1 MTRPFRPFDYAAGLQ
16 QTISDLLPAAHPAR
30 QLVAFLETV
39 DLAPLYRLY
48 LPAGA
53 PPIDPRLLLGLWLY
67 GYMTGQVSS
76 RQLERATSEQVPCVY
91 LAAGTHPDHSTL
103 AEFRTLV
110 FAFLPDLF
118 AQLLTQAQADG
129 HLTMAAVSHDGTKVH
144 ADASKHQA
152 VSYQR
157 AGELIHELQEQ
168 IEDLLHRAQHAP
180 ASLPADMTLAEE
192 IATRR
197 ARIARLQEAR
207 AVLEARADERY
218 AAELA
223 AHEER
228 LAARAERERVT
239 GKQPRGKPPAPP
251 TPGAKPT
258 DQYNFTDPDS
268 RIMKNSAN
276 SGFDQHYNGQVT
288 VEHASRLIVGC
299 HVAPQASDRPL
310 AAPTFDT
317 IPATL
322 GTPQAACL
330 DSGFWSPTTAEELAQ
345 RGITPYI
352 ATGKTTHGLTWHRY
366 YRTTPDAPPPAT
378 DASPKA
384 HMAYRLQTAAGQALY
399 RLRKSTVEPVIGIL
413 KEVLGF
419 RQFSVR
425 GLANVQGEW
434 QLLCLAYN
442 LKRLFT
448 LRAAATTP
456 TARGVACPP
465 CRSRRPASPLA
476 APASSRAIVWF
487 LKRTHCSLPTGC

>member
-1 MTRPFRPFDYAAGLQ
+1 MARPFRPFEYTTGLQ
-16 QTISDLLPAAHPAR
+16 QTIADLLPADHLAR
-30 QLVAFLETV
+30 QLVAFLDTV
-39 DLAPLYRLY
+39 DLTPVRQLY

-53 PPIDPRLLLGLWLY
+53 PPIDPRLQLGLWLY

-76 RQLERATSEQVPCVY
+76 RQLERATTEQVPCVY

-118 AQLLTQAQADG
+118 AHLLTQAQTEG

-157 AGELIHELQEQ
+157 AGELIHTLQDQ
-168 IEDLLHRAQHAP
+168 IEDLFHRAQHDP
-180 ASLPADMTLAEE
+180 ASLPPAMTLPDEV
-192 IATRR
+192 ATRQ
-197 ARIARLQEAR
+197 ARITRLQEAR
-207 AVLEARADERY
+207 TVLEARADARY

-223 AHEER
+223 AHAER
-228 LAARAERERVT
+228 LAARAEKERIT
-239 GKQPRGKPPAPP
+239 GKPPRGKPPAPP
-251 TPGAKPT
+251 TVGAKPT

-276 SGFDQHYNGQVT
+276 TGFDQHYNGQVT

-299 HVAPQASDRPL
+299 TVAAQASDRHL
-310 AAPTFDT
+310 APPTLDT

-322 GTPQAACL
+322 GPPQAICL
-330 DSGFWSPTTAEELAQ
+330 DSGYWSPATVDALVQ
-345 RGITPYI
+345 RGSTPYI
-352 ATGKTTHGLTWHRY
+352 ATGKTTHGLDWSRY
-366 YRTTPDAPPPAT
+366 YHTTPDAPPPPA

-384 HMAYRLQTAAGQALY
+384 HMAHRLQTAAGQALY

-419 RQFSVR
+419 RQFSLR
-425 GLANVQGEW
+425 GLKKVQGEW
-434 QLLCLAYN
+434 QWLCLAYN

-448 LRAAATTP
+448 LRA
-456 TARGVACPP
+456 VA
-465 CRSRRPASPLA
+465 
-476 APASSRAIVWF
+476 
-487 LKRTHCSLPTGC
+487 

>member
-1 MTRPFRPFDYAAGLQ
+1 MARTFRPFDYATGLH
-16 QTISDLLPAAHPAR
+16 QTVGDLLPATHPAR
-30 QLVAFLETV
+30 QLVAFLDTV
-39 DLAPLYRLY
+39 DLAPLYGLY

-53 PPIDPRLLLGLWLY
+53 PPIDPRLQLGVWLY
-67 GYMTGQVSS
+67 GYITGQVSS
-76 RQLERATSEQVPCVY
+76 RQLERATTEQVPFVY

-118 AQLLTQAQADG
+118 AQLLTQAQAEG
-129 HLTMAAVSHDGTKVH
+129 HVTLAAVSQDGTKVH

-157 AGELIHELQEQ
+157 AGELIHTLQDQ
-168 IEDLLHRAQHAP
+168 IEDLLSRAQHDP
-180 ASLPADMTLAEE
+180 ASLPAEMTLADE

-197 ARIARLQEAR
+197 ARITRLQEAR
-207 AVLEARADERY
+207 TVLEARADERY
-218 AAELA
+218 AVELA

-228 LAARAERERVT
+228 LAARAEQERVT
-239 GKQPRGKPPAPP
+239 GKPPRGKPPAPP
-251 TPGAKPT
+251 APGAKPT

-288 VEHASRLIVGC
+288 VDHGSRLIVGC
-299 HVAPQASDRPL
+299 TVAPQASDRHL
-310 AAPTFDT
+310 AQSTLDT
-317 IPATL
+317 IPVAL
-322 GTPQAACL
+322 GTPEAACL
-330 DSGFWSPTTAEELAQ
+330 DSGYWSPTTVDALTQ

-352 ATGKTTHGLTWHRY
+352 ATGKTTHGLDWQHY
-366 YRTTPDAPPPAT
+366 FHTTPEAPPPPD

-384 HMAYRLQTAAGQALY
+384 HMAHRLQTAVGQALY

-419 RQFSVR
+419 RQFSLR
-425 GLANVQGEW
+425 GLTKVQGEW
-434 QLLCLAYN
+434 HLLCLAYN

-448 LRAAATTP
+448 LR
-456 TARGVACPP
+456 TAV
-465 CRSRRPASPLA
+465 
-476 APASSRAIVWF
+476 
-487 LKRTHCSLPTGC
+487 

>member
-1 MTRPFRPFDYAAGLQ
+1 MARPFRPFDYAAGLQ
-16 QTISDLLPAAHPAR
+16 QTIGDLLPAAHLAR
-30 QLVAFLETV
+30 HVVAFLDTV
-39 DLAPLYRLY
+39 DLTPLRRLY
-48 LPAGA
+48 LPTGA
-53 PPIDPRLLLGLWLY
+53 PPMDPRLLLGLWLY

-76 RQLERATSEQVPCVY
+76 RQLERATYEQVPGVY

-118 AQLLTQAQADG
+118 AQLLTQAQAEG
-129 HLTMAAVSHDGTKVH
+129 HVTMAAVSHDGTKVH

-157 AGELIHELQEQ
+157 AGELIHTLQEQ
-168 IEDLLHRAQHAP
+168 IEDLLHRAQHDP
-180 ASLPADMTLAEE
+180 ASLPPAMDLADE
-192 IATRR
+192 ITTRR
-197 ARIARLQEAR
+197 ARITRLQEAR
-207 AVLEARADERY
+207 TVLEARADERY

-228 LAARAERERVT
+228 LAARAEQERTT
-239 GKQPRGKPPAPP
+239 GKKPRGKPPAPP
-251 TPGAKPT
+251 TPGAQPT

-268 RIMKNSAN
+268 RIMKNSSN
-276 SGFDQHYNGQVT
+276 SGVDQHYNGQVT

-299 HVAPQASDRPL
+299 HVAAQASDRPL

-317 IPATL
+317 IPAAL

-330 DSGFWSPTTAEELAQ
+330 DSGYWSPTTAADLAQ

-352 ATGKTTHGLTWHRY
+352 ATGKMTHGLDWRRY
-366 YRTTPDAPPPAT
+366 FATTPDAPPPPD
-378 DASPKA
+378 DARPKA
-384 HMAYRLQTAAGQALY
+384 HMAHRLQTAAGQALY

-419 RQFSVR
+419 RQFSLR
-425 GLANVQGEW
+425 TLAKVQGEW

-448 LRAAATTP
+448 LRAAA
-456 TARGVACPP
+456 
-465 CRSRRPASPLA
+465 
-476 APASSRAIVWF
+476 
-487 LKRTHCSLPTGC
+487 

>member
-1 MTRPFRPFDYAAGLQ
+1 MARPFRPFEYAAGLH
-16 QTISDLLPAAHPAR
+16 QTIGDLVPADHRAR
-30 QLVAFLETV
+30 QLVAFLDTV
-39 DLAPLYRLY
+39 DLAPLYGLY

-67 GYMTGQVSS
+67 GYLTGLVSS
-76 RQLERATSEQVPCVY
+76 RQLERATYEHVPCVY

-118 AQLLTQAQADG
+118 AQLLTQAQAEG
-129 HLTMAAVSHDGTKVH
+129 HITLAAVSHDGTKVH

-157 AGELIHELQEQ
+157 AGELIHELQGQ
-168 IEDLLHRAQHAP
+168 IDDLLHRAQHEP
-180 ASLPADMTLAEE
+180 ASLPPEMTLAAE

-207 AVLEARADERY
+207 TVLEARADERY
-218 AAELA
+218 TAELA

-228 LAARAERERVT
+228 LAARAERERIT
-239 GKQPRGKPPAPP
+239 GKPPRGKPPAPP
-251 TPGAKPT
+251 APGARPT

-268 RIMKNSAN
+268 RIMKNSTN

-299 HVAPQASDRPL
+299 HVAAQASDRHL
-310 AAPTFDT
+310 AHPTVDT
-317 IPATL
+317 IPAVL
-322 GTPQAACL
+322 GSPQAACL
-330 DSGFWSPTTAEELAQ
+330 DSGYWSPTTVTELTQ

-352 ATGKTTHGLTWHRY
+352 ATGKTTHGLDWQRY
-366 YRTTPDAPPPAT
+366 YHTMPDAPPPAP
-378 DASPKA
+378 DARPKA
-384 HMAYRLQTAAGQALY
+384 HMAHRLQTATGQALY

-419 RQFSVR
+419 RQFSLR
-425 GLANVQGEW
+425 GLDKVQGEW
-434 QLLCLAYN
+434 QFLCLAYN

-448 LRAAATTP
+448 LRA
-456 TARGVACPP
+456 VA
-465 CRSRRPASPLA
+465 
-476 APASSRAIVWF
+476 
-487 LKRTHCSLPTGC
+487 

>member
-1 MTRPFRPFDYAAGLQ
+1 MARPFRPFDYTTGLQ
-16 QTISDLLPAAHPAR
+16 QTIGDLLPAEHVAR
-30 QLVAFLETV
+30 QLVVFLDTV
-39 DLAPLYRLY
+39 DLAPVYRLY

-53 PPIDPRLLLGLWLY
+53 PPIAPRLLLGLWLY

-76 RQLERATSEQVPCVY
+76 RQLERATYEQVPGVY

-110 FAFLPDLF
+110 LAFLPDLF
-118 AQLLTQAQADG
+118 AQLLTLAQAEG
-129 HLTMAAVSHDGTKVH
+129 HITLAAVSHDGTKVH
-144 ADASKHQA
+144 ADASKQHA

-157 AGELIHELQEQ
+157 AGELIHELQGQ
-168 IEDLLHRAQHAP
+168 IEDLLHRAQHDP
-180 ASLPADMTLAEE
+180 AALPPEMTLADE

-207 AVLEARADERY
+207 TVLEARADERY
-218 AAELA
+218 TAELA

-228 LAARAERERVT
+228 LAARAERQRIT
-239 GKQPRGKPPAPP
+239 GKPPRGKPPAPP
-251 TPGAKPT
+251 APGVKPT
-258 DQYNFTDPDS
+258 EQYNFTDPDS

-299 HVAPQASDRPL
+299 YVAPQASDQHL
-310 AAPTFDT
+310 ALPALDT
-317 IPATL
+317 IPAAL

-330 DSGFWSPTTAEELAQ
+330 DSGFWSPTTANALAQ

-352 ATGKTTHGLTWHRY
+352 ATGKTTHGLDWQRY
-366 YRTTPDAPPPAT
+366 YHTTPDAPPPAP

-384 HMAYRLQTAAGQALY
+384 HMTHRLLTATGQALY

-419 RQFSVR
+419 RQFSLR
-425 GLANVQGEW
+425 GLEKVQGEW

-448 LRAAATTP
+448 LRAAA
-456 TARGVACPP
+456 
-465 CRSRRPASPLA
+465 
-476 APASSRAIVWF
+476 
-487 LKRTHCSLPTGC
+487 

>member
-1 MTRPFRPFDYAAGLQ
+1 MARSFRPFDYATGLH
-16 QTISDLLPAAHPAR
+16 QTVADLLPTDHPAR
-30 QLVAFLETV
+30 QLVAFLDTM
-39 DLAPLYRLY
+39 DLAPLYGLY

-53 PPIDPRLLLGLWLY
+53 PPIDPRLQLGVWLY

-76 RQLERATSEQVPCVY
+76 RQLERATTEQVPFVY
-91 LAAGTHPDHSTL
+91 LAAGTQPDHSTL

-110 FAFLPDLF
+110 FAFVPELF
-118 AQLLTQAQADG
+118 AHLLTQAQAEG
-129 HLTMAAVSHDGTKVH
+129 QVTMTAVSHDGTKVH

-157 AGELIHELQEQ
+157 AGELIHDLQDQ
-168 IEDLLHRAQHAP
+168 IEDLLHRAQHDP
-180 ASLPADMTLAEE
+180 ASLPAEMTLADE

-197 ARIARLQEAR
+197 ARITRLQEAR
-207 AVLEARADERY
+207 TVLEARADACY
-218 AAELA
+218 AAELT

-228 LAARAERERVT
+228 LAARAEKERVR
-239 GKQPRGKPPAPP
+239 GKPPRGKPPAPP
-251 TPGAKPT
+251 TTGAKPT

-268 RIMKNSAN
+268 RIMKNSQN
-276 SGFDQHYNGQVT
+276 SGFDQHYNAQVT

-299 HVAPQASDRPL
+299 TVAPQASDRHL
-310 AAPTFDT
+310 APPAFAT
-317 IPATL
+317 IPAAL

-330 DSGFWSPTTAEELAQ
+330 DSGYWSPTTTDALTQ

-352 ATGKTTHGLTWHRY
+352 ATGKTTHGLDWQHY
-366 YRTTPDAPPPAT
+366 YHTTPDAPPPAA

-384 HMAYRLQTAAGQALY
+384 HMAHRLQTAAGQTLY

-419 RQFSVR
+419 RQFSLR
-425 GLANVQGEW
+425 TLKKVQGEW

-448 LRAAATTP
+448 LRIA
-456 TARGVACPP
+456 V
-465 CRSRRPASPLA
+465 
-476 APASSRAIVWF
+476 
-487 LKRTHCSLPTGC
+487 